1 MKAKPKLNMDK
12 IAKALGA
19 TRRGETRATS
29 GHFGAVALAADVQ
42 ARFRA
47 PATGG
52 RSTDPSWT
60 EKRLVP
66 LAPETLKRLEQ
77 LAELLA
83 EKGVAVGALQVAAL
97 LLERATVEAGHA
109 SSERTVLLA
118 SLVAASAK
126 EKGAR

>member
-1 MKAKPKLNMDK
+1 MKPKPKLNMDK

-19 TRRGETRATS
+19 TRRGEVRATS
-29 GHFGAVALAADVQ
+29 GHFGAVGPAADVQ

-47 PATGG
+47 PPSGG

-66 LAPETLKRLEQ
+66 LAPETLKRLEHIADM
-77 LAELLA
+77 LAA
-83 EKGVAVGALQVAAL
+83 KGVSVGALQVAAV
-97 LLERATVEAGHA
+97 LLERAADHA
-109 SSERTVLLA
+109 SSAEDSMLA

-126 EKGAR
+126 KKGAR